1 MKPTSIT
8 ALQIFFFMFFEVR
21 GNGSVWKL
29 LADESRLATRDRRG
43 LPRRGIQQKARGVMS

>member
-21 GNGSVWKL
+21 GEWVSL
-29 LADESRLATRDRRG
+29 EAFQPMSRDSPHETEEDCRDEESNKRPA
-43 LPRRGIQQKARGVMS
+43 A